1 MMGNAQREDRLLGD
15 ENGSAGREGAGG
27 RGPILTLKG
36 VSVERAGVPV
46 LSIPSLSIARGE
58 TVSLIGPNGAG
69 KTTLLKALCCLIR
82 PREGEIMFRGRRI
95 GTEYP
100 LARYRRQVTM
110 VFQEPLLFDTT
121 VFGNVAAGLRFR
133 GMKGPEIEAVVTEN
147 LKLFGIDHLSHR
159 SARKVSG
166 GEAQRVSLARAF
178 AVKPEI
184 LALDESFSSLDPPT
198 REALVRDLESVLK
211 RSGATAVLATH
222 DRMEA
227 LQLSRRIAVMDKGRI
242 IQLASPV
249 EVMNHPVDP
258 FVAAFV
264 GVETILSGIVE
275 AAGEDGTFTAAVGE
289 RRIVATGNVSRG
301 DQVFLCIRPENVA
314 VSPGSGPSP
323 TSARNTFP
331 GRIEKV
337 IAMGPYQRAVLDCGF
352 PLTAFVT
359 NISVESL
366 ALREGLSVFASFK
379 ATSVHVVRKA

>member
-1 MMGNAQREDRLLGD
+1 LRD
-15 ENGSAGREGAGG
+15 EKRDAGRDGTGG
-27 RGPILTLKG
+27 DDPILTLKDIR
-36 VSVERAGVPV
+36 VERAGVPV
-46 LSIPSLSIARGE
+46 LSVPSLAISQGE
-58 TVSLIGPNGAG
+58 TVSLIGPNGGG
-69 KTTLLKALCCLIR
+69 KTTLLKTLCCLMR
-82 PREGEIMFRGRRI
+82 PGGGSIMFRGRRI

-110 VFQEPLLFDTT
+110 VFQEPLLFDTS
-121 VFGNVAAGLRFR
+121 VFENVAAGLRFR
-133 GMKGPEIEAVVTEN
+133 GTKGPEIETVVTEN
-147 LKLFGIDHLSHR
+147 LKLFGVEHLAHR

-184 LALDESFSSLDPPT
+184 LALDEPFSSLDPPT
-198 REALVRDLESVLK
+198 REALMRDLESVLR

-227 LQLSRRIAVMDKGRI
+227 LQLSHRIAVMDKGRI
-242 IQLASPV
+242 VQLASPI

-264 GVETILSGIVE
+264 GVETILSGSVE
-275 AAGEDGTFTAAVGE
+275 KAGENGTFTAAVGE
-289 RRIVATGNVSRG
+289 RRIVATGDASRG
-301 DQVFLCIRPENVA
+301 DQVFLCIRPENVV
-314 VSPGSGPSP
+314 VSPEPGPSH
-323 TSARNTFP
+323 TSARNTFS

-337 IAMGPYQRAVLDCGF
+337 IPMGPYQRVVLDCGF

-359 NISVESL
+359 NVSVENL
-366 ALREGLSVFASFK
+366 GLREGLAVFASFK